1 MPAASCLRGS
11 VGDVGECRQLIC
23 YERELVAACVRVAKL
38 QAVEARHAHDKPPS
52 QRSLACV
59 ESYLEQACLLFQD
72 EYGNDVLI

>member
-23 YERELVAACVRVAKL
+23 YERELAAACVRVAKL

-52 QRSLACV
+52 QRSFWRDLVIFFFENIFFKFVA
-59 ESYLEQACLLFQD
+59 L
-72 EYGNDVLI
+72 GG